1 MTERMVVIG
10 ADAAG
15 MSAASQARR
24 RRKAGD
30 LAIVA
35 FEKSAWVSYSA
46 CGEPYYIAGYVD
58 DIDDLVARTPERFAR
73 DDIDVRIH
81 HEVVAIDIAGATVTV
96 AGPDGE
102 FTEPYDVLMYATGAE
117 PIVPPIEGIRLPGI
131 HPLHTLD
138 DAQTVEKLAA
148 GGPESAVVVGGGY
161 VGLEVAEALAERG
174 VMPTVVTLGP
184 GVLERTLDPDLGTE
198 VADRMRDM
206 GFPVYDGH
214 PVSGFEDRGG
224 RVAAVHTETGLTFPA
239 ELVVLG
245 MGTRPRA
252 GLAKEAGIPVGNT
265 GAVAVDDRQRT
276 RVEGVWAAGD
286 CAEATHRITGAQVN
300 FHLGTIANKQGRV
313 AGIDIGGGDAAFPG
327 VLGTAITKVCDLE
340 IARTGL
346 TEAEAAEA
354 GFDAVAAI
362 TGSTTRAGYMPGA
375 APMKIKT
382 VVENST
388 GRLLGAQIVGGPG
401 AGKRIDVLAAVLW
414 SGMSLADLEFADLS
428 YAPPFS
434 STWDPVQIAARNG
447 LRAAGVR

>member
-1 MTERMVVIG
+1 
-10 ADAAG
+10 
-15 MSAASQARR
+15 
-24 RRKAGD
+24 
-30 LAIVA
+30 
-35 FEKSAWVSYSA
+35 
-46 CGEPYYIAGYVD
+46 
-58 DIDDLVARTPERFAR
+58 
-73 DDIDVRIH
+73 
-81 HEVVAIDIAGATVTV
+81 
-96 AGPDGE
+96 
-102 FTEPYDVLMYATGAE
+102 
-117 PIVPPIEGIRLPGI
+117 
-131 HPLHTLD
+131 
-138 DAQTVEKLAA
+138 
-148 GGPESAVVVGGGY
+148 
-161 VGLEVAEALAERG
+161 
-174 VMPTVVTLGP
+174 MPTVVTLGP

-286 CAEATHRITGAQVN
+286 CAEATHRVTGGQVN
-300 FHLGTIANKQGRV
+300 FHLGTVANKQGRV